1 MQTGKE
7 SRGREPGNAWT
18 RVKGQRELGQE
29 KRGEETSW
37 DGEGITSMRYTVN
50 KDLGALNNVRLG
62 VAEAH
67 GCPGE
72 ENGNYSAWY

>member
-37 DGEGITSMRYTVN
+37 DGEGITSMCRFLCGHVFSAP
-50 KDLGALNNVRLG
+50 LGKYQRV
-62 VAEAH
+62 
-67 GCPGE
+67 
-72 ENGNYSAWY
+72 

>member
-1 MQTGKE
+1 
-7 SRGREPGNAWT
+7 
-18 RVKGQRELGQE
+18 
-29 KRGEETSW
+29 
-37 DGEGITSMRYTVN
+37 MRYMVN